1 MASVS
6 MAALRQ
12 KLRSVWPLLDERARR
27 LTAASEAMALAYGGV
42 SLVHRACGLS
52 RKAIAKGI
60 REIRSKAQLEPGR
73 IRRRGAGRKRL
84 TVIDPRLLAALDR
97 LVEPGTRGDPE
108 SPLRWVCKSTRS
120 LAMELRR
127 RHHPISHVKVAQLLH
142 EQNFS
147 LQGTR
152 KTEEGTDH
160 PDRDAQF
167 RHISAIVKRALKA
180 GNPVVSVDTKKKE
193 LVGNYANAGRQWRR
207 RGAVVR
213 VNGHDFPGPEV
224 PRAYPYGI
232 YDVGRNEGFVNVGT
246 DHDTAAFAAASIRG
260 WWRAEGRRLYPKARE
275 IVITADSGG
284 SNGPRLRLWKWELQ
298 RFADETGLT
307 LSIRHFPPGTSKWNK
322 VEHRLFSFISSNW
335 RGEPL
340 RDYETI
346 VKLIA
351 RTTTATGLR
360 VVCRL
365 DRRKYK
371 TGRQVSDAEMKTV
384 RLERNRFHGDWN
396 YTIKPRRHRRK

>member
-1 MASVS
+1 M
-6 MAALRQ
+6 
-12 KLRSVWPLLDERARR
+12 
-27 LTAASEAMALAYGGV
+27 AASEALALPYGGV
-42 SLVHRACGLS
+42 SAVHRASGLS
-52 RKAIAKGI
+52 RNAIARGI
-60 REIRSKAQLEPGR
+60 QEIRSKSRLEPGH
-73 IRRRGAGRKRL
+73 IRRRGAGRKPL
-84 TVIDPRLLAALDR
+84 TVKDPRLLAALNR
-97 LVEPGTRGDPE
+97 LIEPGTRGDPE
-108 SPLRWVCKSTRS
+108 SPLRWVCKSTRI
-120 LAMELRR
+120 LAWELRKKR
-127 RHHPISHVKVAQLLH
+127 HPISHVTVAQLLH

-152 KTEEGTDH
+152 KTEEGADH

-167 RHISAIVKRALKA
+167 RHINATVKRALKE
-180 GNPVVSVDTKKKE
+180 GTPVISVDTKKKE
-193 LVGNYANAGRQWRR
+193 LIGNYANAGRQWRR
-207 RGAVVR
+207 SGTAAR

-232 YDVGRNEGFVNVGT
+232 YDIGRNEGFVNIGT
-246 DHDTAAFAAASIRG
+246 DHDTAAFAAASVRG
-260 WWRAEGRRLYPKARE
+260 WWKAEGRRLYPRAQE

-298 RFADETGLT
+298 QLADETGL
-307 LSIRHFPPGTSKWNK
+307 LLCVCHFPPGTSKWNK

-351 RTTTATGLR
+351 RTTTAQGLR

-365 DRRKYK
+365 DRRKYA
-371 TGRQVSDAEMKTV
+371 TGREVSDVEMRTV
-384 RLERNRFHGDWN
+384 CLERNRFHGDWN
-396 YTIKPRRHRRK
+396 YVIKPRSLMM